1 MGVRYLNTLI
11 TTRCKRAITPT
22 HFSKYRGTTI
32 VVDTSIYVYKYLSEN
47 TLMESMYFMMA
58 QFRFYDITPI
68 FVFDGVPPPEKHLAL
83 KERDASKKT
92 AEIKY
97 RATEQMILQLQMKKQ
112 EQPQQE
118 QPQREQLQQEQP
130 QQEQP
135 QQDQPQQEQPQ
146 DRYGDRDDN
155 DNGSDVDADDV
166 CENGE
171 DAANAKIE
179 RAINGLCG
187 LRKRC
192 IRVHRCEIASV
203 KRLMRA
209 FDMRYIEADGEA
221 DVMCAQIV
229 KIGVAQ
235 ACMSDDMDMF
245 LFGCPRVLRHINL
258 ISGTW
263 VEYDLNQILRRL
275 DVSISGLREICIL
288 SGTDYNIDNFE
299 PCARCRVY
307 LSDIF
312 DSYYKFCEH
321 GISDVGDV
329 DDDCT
334 EPNDAFYEWMKQRNS
349 LFHHIDIAALK
360 RVYQLFSA
368 KLTSVQIQNLN
379 SVLMI
384 NNGEGGHA
392 PPHRAEGVAGG
403 ARHPLCGCN
412 EELEKSFEVPG
423 RVKKLMAQYNFIYI

>member
-112 EQPQQE
+112 EQSQREQLQQ
-118 QPQREQLQQEQP
+118 EQLQQEQP

-135 QQDQPQQEQPQ
+135 QQEQPQQEQPQQEQPQ

-275 DVSISGLREICIL
+275 DVSISGFREICIL
-288 SGTDYNIDNFE
+288 
-299 PCARCRVY
+299 
-307 LSDIF
+307 
-312 DSYYKFCEH
+312 
-321 GISDVGDV
+321 
-329 DDDCT
+329 
-334 EPNDAFYEWMKQRNS
+334 FYEWMKQRNS

-392 PPHRAEGVAGG
+392 SPHRADGVAGG
-403 ARHPLCGCN
+403 ARRPLCGCN

>member
-1 MGVRYLNTLI
+1 
-11 TTRCKRAITPT
+11 
-22 HFSKYRGTTI
+22 
-32 VVDTSIYVYKYLSEN
+32 
-47 TLMESMYFMMA
+47 MESMYFMMA

-97 RATEQMILQLQMKKQ
+97 RATEQMILQLQLKKQ
-112 EQPQQE
+112 EQQE
-118 QPQREQLQQEQP
+118 QHQEQ
-130 QQEQP
+130 EQ
-135 QQDQPQQEQPQ
+135 Q
-146 DRYGDRDDN
+146 DRYDDCDDN
-155 DNGSDVDADDV
+155 DNGNDNGNDNADVD
-166 CENGE
+166 GE

-192 IRVHRCEIASV
+192 IRVHRCEISSV

-209 FDMRYIEADGEA
+209 FNMRYIEADGEA

-229 KIGVAQ
+229 KIGLAQ

-245 LFGCPRVLRHINL
+245 LFGCPRVLRHVNL

-263 VEYDLNQILRRL
+263 VEYDLNQILSRL
-275 DVSISGLREICIL
+275 DVSISGFREICIL

-299 PCARCRVY
+299 PCARCHVY

-312 DSYYKFCEH
+312 DSYYKFCDC

-329 DDDCT
+329 GSDIDDCT

-384 NNGEGGHA
+384 NNGEVGHVSHLSE
-392 PPHRAEGVAGG
+392 PEPR
-403 ARHPLCGCN
+403 
-412 EELEKSFEVPG
+412 SFEVPG
-423 RVKKLMAQYNFIYI
+423 RVKKLMAQYNFIYM